1 MFAGDMGRGVHRP
14 RDGGTSGS
22 SGRSSQGRS
31 SGARGGL
38 ALGMDASI
46 GEGTRARPSSSREPP
61 AGGDD
66 PTGQSSQRSTRLR
79 SRRPMRLID
88 EDDDDEVPTSPLAAA
103 RQQSLPPA
111 APEPDTMAYMEQIM
125 EECPVPPPL
134 PPRGGNRL
142 TRSTPLT
149 KHGNDLFHHTT
160 DRLCHV
166 PPNNVHNYCLFCT
179 FRMVNMTECYVIAG
193 F

>member
-38 ALGMDASI
+38 ALGVDASI

-66 PTGQSSQRSTRLR
+66 PTGQSSRGPRRLR
-79 SRRPMRLID
+79 SWRTIRLID

-103 RQQSLPPA
+103 RMQPPPTCRTRARYDGIYGADYGGVSTSTA
-111 APEPDTMAYMEQIM
+111 APTTRWEQIDTGR
-125 EECPVPPPL
+125 PTDKA
-134 PPRGGNRL
+134 RG
-142 TRSTPLT
+142 
-149 KHGNDLFHHTT
+149 
-160 DRLCHV
+160 
-166 PPNNVHNYCLFCT
+166 
-179 FRMVNMTECYVIAG
+179 
-193 F
+193 